1 MSEDTESQDVK
12 PAVNPQESKASPR
25 KIDIGDIYPIGA
37 GQIGKTGAQMINPYF
52 DEASTMVAGI
62 LAVTGIG
69 GYFAN
74 KNKGLPESDIPDL
87 LNKNITRRQFLKG
100 FALGLAGISLSS
112 MIPDVKNKTAEQL
125 HKLDMRLYSLFTNHE
140 LLNRYWLREK
150 VGEARFT
157 ARKENGTPLT
167 ITKIKSEEHLDPAKG
182 NVGKIHTYEYS
193 SLDVEDQPI
202 LTEATG
208 AYLDKIG
215 KINKKLVVYELTR
228 GFLSPVKHPNDEVIS
243 SRTDVIHKIYDTP
256 MTVQFNATAPQAL
269 GTCASIEITNS
280 DEIRG
285 KPFIAPIIYGS
296 SSLFIPGNLDR
307 NSPIWDHAADR
318 LVMKNEYFEE
328 LNFRKEDP
336 SHSGVGFT
344 KEGKV
349 RIIEQDELVR
359 TVADKKLNDDL
370 ESIALNQFCF
380 DPREGKG
387 VPPEFKWTAN
397 IHRDINMLLI
407 TEDDKQMIVSGS
419 LDYFVKNDEYLSL
432 IRNLESDLGVKFKLA
447 ACLDVGLAVGFTLR
461 KDDKHLIKPVEP
473 DFHDKDG
480 NLDMGSVHTSSIFLI
495 QKGV

>member
-52 DEASTMVAGI
+52 DETSTMVAGI

-318 LVMKNEYFEE
+318 LV
-328 LNFRKEDP
+328 R
-336 SHSGVGFT
+336 
-344 KEGKV
+344 
-349 RIIEQDELVR
+349 
-359 TVADKKLNDDL
+359 
-370 ESIALNQFCF
+370 
-380 DPREGKG
+380 KG